1 MVVLPS
7 QANGAE
13 HPSERNDSIPTPEN
27 WIDTYMGDRTGGP
40 AGQLTGH
47 RGVAEE
53 VVRISEAD
61 IDGRREEDFNN
72 PNSPLIIL
80 ETYLNY

>member
-1 MVVLPS
+1 
-7 QANGAE
+7 
-13 HPSERNDSIPTPEN
+13 
-27 WIDTYMGDRTGGP
+27 MGDRTGGP

-61 IDGRREEDFNN
+61 IDGKKKRILIIR
-72 PNSPLIIL
+72 PSPLIIL